1 MIERASAADATHRK
15 ALKAALN
22 NCVRLC
28 VVAPTVNINLDD
40 RSRSFCSGLP
50 EERIRAF
57 VEESV
62 LPRFTRVL
70 LQPGSEGG
78 SAPPDLPPPSAS
90 NSNSGHESG
99 VRAPTKGART
109 SPPTSVSLS
118 SALNRGTRSGSS
130 GKKKLGAASPVVM
143 PTASASVDDPAVD
156 QEGSSLA
163 QSEDEDERDV
173 RGGGSG
179 GGTGQGQGD
188 FDKWLRDL
196 LVDMQTSIERHVASV
211 FQTQTTANA
220 AAVGGIMSNGGTSS
234 LKR

>member
-1 MIERASAADATHRK
+1 M
-15 ALKAALN
+15 
-22 NCVRLC
+22 
-28 VVAPTVNINLDD
+28 VAPTVNINLDD

-78 SAPPDLPPPSAS
+78 SSPALPSPSAS
-90 NSNSGHESG
+90 NSSGGRGSG
-99 VRAPTKGART
+99 VRAPTKGAT
-109 SPPTSVSLS
+109 SSPPASVSLS
-118 SALNRGTRSGSS
+118 SPSNRSIRSGSD
-130 GKKKLGAASPVVM
+130 KRRLGAASPVVM
-143 PTASASVDDPAVD
+143 PTAAVAVDDPAVD
-156 QEGSSLA
+156 QESLT

-179 GGTGQGQGD
+179 GGTGQGQVD

-211 FQTQTTANA
+211 FQTQTAAT
-220 AAVGGIMSNGGTSS
+220 AAVGGIVSNGGTSS
-234 LKR
+234 LRR